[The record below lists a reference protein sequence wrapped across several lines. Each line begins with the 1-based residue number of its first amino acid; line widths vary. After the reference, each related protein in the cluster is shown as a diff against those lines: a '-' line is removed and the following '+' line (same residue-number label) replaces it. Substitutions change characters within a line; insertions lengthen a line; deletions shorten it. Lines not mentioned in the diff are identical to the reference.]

1 MPGAN
6 CAIFGCSTSRKSKGI
21 SIHKIPAGE
30 DDYNKTW
37 REELINIITR
47 DRAIDQSLKNQIE
60 RKQLYICELHF
71 HESCL
76 LRHEKR
82 TTLIPKSLPT
92 LNLPVKSFTKAP
104 KQDRSKASIE
114 KRATAAAVSVKS
126 ITQDPVC
133 YKSFPD
139 FLQRIT
145 KLKLKGWVINN
156 KDNFVSITKHDGLH
170 VPAKF
175 EINVNKDLKL
185 KILCYNWLI
194 PEQNELIK
202 KHESSMKNTTLST
215 LLYEIE
221 NMKICEGVSYKTDKI
236 ISHSIPKVNAPCQH
250 PDPISYTTFNR
261 PSECLL
267 LSGQNQCFTC
277 AQKYQQHL
285 QYLKRKESK
294 RKEPAK
300 PNAPV
305 SLTSPDRLKASLQSY
320 RIENKELKN
329 QISKLQN
336 ELKKSSVKTSDSLNK
351 DLVSIMSSAD
361 PSKVSP
367 FMKFFWEEQQKYIQA
382 SSTGVRY
389 HPAIIRYCLSLL
401 SKSSSMYDDIRY
413 NEKTGTGF
421 LILPSQR
428 RLRDYKNYI
437 RPERGFN
444 KHIIEELKQK
454 TSVTLKNMSSYC
466 LTR

>member
-21 SIHKIPAGE
+21 SLHKVPTGD
-30 DDYNKTW
+30 DDYNKKW
-37 REELINIITR
+37 REQLIHIITR
-47 DRAIDQSLKNQIE
+47 DRTIDQSLKNQIE

-76 LRHEKR
+76 IHHEKR
-82 TTLIPKSLPT
+82 KTLIPQSLPT
-92 LNLPVKSFTKAP
+92 LNLPLKSFTKVP
-104 KQDRSKASIE
+104 TQDRGTANIE
-114 KRATAAAVSVKS
+114 KRETAAAAAAAVK
-126 ITQDPVC
+126 TQNSAC
-133 YKSFPD
+133 YISYSD
-139 FLQRIT
+139 FLQRIS
-145 KLKLKGWVINN
+145 KLKLKGWEINN
-156 KDNFVSITKHDGLH
+156 QDSYVSIAKQDSQH

-175 EINVNKDLKL
+175 EINVNEDLKF

-202 KHESSMKNTTLST
+202 KYKLSMENLTLST
-215 LLYEIE
+215 LLNEVE
-221 NMKICEGVSYKTDKI
+221 NMIICEGVSYKTEKI
-236 ISHSIPKVNAPCQH
+236 LTHSIPIINTPFIKKH
-250 PDPISYTTFNR
+250 PDPISYTVFNR

-267 LSGQNQCFTC
+267 LSGQKKCSVCNQ
-277 AQKYQQHL
+277 KHQQHL
-285 QYLKRKESK
+285 QYLKRKDSK
-294 RKEPAK
+294 REEPAK

-305 SLTSPDRLKASLQSY
+305 SLTSPDRLKASLQNY

-329 QISKLQN
+329 QIYKLQN
-336 ELKKSSVKTSDSLNK
+336 ELKKSSVKTSESLNK
-351 DLVSIMSSAD
+351 DLVSIMTSAN

-367 FMKFFWEEQQKYIQA
+367 FMKFFWEEQQKYIQS

-401 SKSSSMYDDIRY
+401 AKSSSMYEDIRY

-437 RPERGFN
+437 RPERGFS
-444 KHIIEELKQK
+444 KHIIKE
-454 TSVTLKNMSSYC
+454 
-466 LTR
+466 